1 MALAKNR
8 TKKIIVAGS
17 LVVEAVYDRITAKDG
32 PAARAAK
39 SRSSSEAQKRLNLK
53 NSVLKLEL
61 TLAANF
67 RPGDL
72 VILFTYDDE
81 HLPGSRKEAELAL
94 KRFRRLLSVERV
106 MRGQELKAVWNIE
119 HRHGDGRWHHHM
131 VLNSTGD
138 DMEIVRRCW
147 LNGHVDVRKL
157 IIDREHSYEA
167 LARYMCKEAGD
178 KLGQRAWSCTRNL
191 AKPEVET
198 FRVDDDTTVQVPK
211 GGVELQAESGRDAF
225 SGWKVVKYLAP
236 GWDLQRRPKARRRRR
251 R

>member
-8 TKKIIVAGS
+8 TKKIITAGS

-39 SRSSSEAQKRLNLK
+39 SKASSEAQKRLNLK

-72 VILFTYDDE
+72 VILCTYDEE
-81 HLPGSRKEAELAL
+81 HLPSSRKEAELAL
-94 KRFRRLLSVERV
+94 KRFRRLLSVERA
-106 MRGQELKAVWNIE
+106 MRGQDLKAVWNIE

-138 DMEIVRRCW
+138 DLEVLRRCW
-147 LNGHVDVRKL
+147 PNGHLDARKL
-157 IIDREHSYEA
+157 ILDREHSYEG

-198 FRVDDDTTVQVPK
+198 FRVEDDTTVQVPR
-211 GGVELQAESGRDAF
+211 GGVALRVESGRDSF
-225 SGWKVVKYLAP
+225 TGWQTVKYLTP
-236 GWDLQRRPKARRRRR
+236 GWDRHERPKARRRRR